1 MLKDIA
7 KLSYGNHIFVVDKF
21 SGFDKIEFNIE
32 TDKFNLDKRII
43 TYFMNIYFS
52 GQTLKLEKK
61 VKINIFND
69 KNNSWFKTKFT
80 PEYEFLKN
88 AVQNGLYPTFEKSG
102 YKSGESEDILPDI
115 VRWFAKN
122 TNTDYALIGLKEDIK
137 YCLEFIDKYYTKKT
151 GETNEKI

>member
-7 KLSYGNHIFVVDKF
+7 KLVYGNHVFVVDKF
-21 SGFDKIEFNIE
+21 SGFDKVEFNIE
-32 TDKFNLDKRII
+32 TDKFNLDKKII

-52 GQTLKLEKK
+52 GQTLKLENKASIK
-61 VKINIFND
+61 MFDD

-80 PEYEFLKN
+80 PEYEFYHD
-88 AVQNGLYPTFEKSG
+88 AFHNGLYQTFEKSG

-122 TNTDYALIGLKEDIK
+122 TNTYDILEELKKDIR
-137 YCLEFIDKYYTKKT
+137 YCLEFIDKCYPKQENK
-151 GETNEKI
+151 E